1 MAGHVADA
9 TLLIAF
15 DQQLPAGWAP
25 LLTVR

>member
-1 MAGHVADA
+1 MAQHVSDA

-15 DQQLPAGWAP
+15 DQHLPAARAP